1 MNDWAVYR
9 QDFTG
14 NEFLVEKNLSE
25 NRARNLVV
33 EYESHG
39 HHQHYWAAKQPA
51 DRPDLAALAKQML
64 ADGSSISLAIPVL
77 ATYNVSNIEIV
88 DAIAASSELDR
99 KEIEKL
105 VQLKTDGKRE

>member
-14 NEFLVEKNLSE
+14 NEFLVEKDLSE
-25 NRARNLVV
+25 NRARKLVV
-33 EYESHG
+33 EYEAHG
-39 HHQHYWAAKQPA
+39 HHQHYLADKQPA

-77 ATYNVSNIEIV
+77 ATYNASNLEIV

-99 KEIEKL
+99 DEIEKL
-105 VQLKTDGKRE
+105 VQLKTDGKHE